1 MIFGPFDLSR
11 LLFVGKSTENASD
24 INVVLR
30 PISQTKK
37 VNNQNG
43 EIIKFA
49 PESNFSFWI
58 TLLTKVRRFE
68 KNKNS
73 YMKF

>member
-1 MIFGPFDLSR
+1 MVFGPFDLSR

-37 VNNQNG
+37 VNNQSG

-49 PESNFSFWI
+49 PEDNFSFWI
-58 TLLTKVRRFE
+58 TLLTKVRASKRTRF
-68 KNKNS
+68 
-73 YMKF
+73 YI